1 MSKEEAGVLLSKL
14 RPREVE
20 SLTRELMRLGSVESE
35 DVDGV
40 MNEFHSLMTAQHFIG
55 RGGVDFAREILAA
68 GLGED
73 KAEGILSRLNV
84 VYTEVPFAS
93 LRNADVRQLVTF
105 LKDEHPQIIAL
116 VLAHLTAA
124 QSAEVLSG
132 FAPEQQA
139 EVAHRI
145 ATMDRTSPEMV
156 RLVEEELG
164 RRMGSLL
171 AHQDMT
177 TVGGVETL
185 VEIINRSPRPTERS
199 ILEWL
204 DNTDPE
210 LAEQVRSQMFVF
222 EDIVTID
229 DRSLQQV
236 LREVE
241 ANDLATALKGVRP
254 DVRDKVV
261 RNLSERAAENLNE
274 EIELLGPVRTRTVEE
289 AQAKVVSI
297 IRTLEEQGV
306 LTLTRGQDDEFVCVR
321 ESCSAAAAA
330 RAGHPVPRRR
340 VRCQHPPA
348 GPQPAPAAAAR
359 RSRNGGRRSAGPR
372 TCRWPAAGRRPSG
385 SATSTPRSWSG
396 CAQHAHAEG
405 FAAGHAEGMAAAAAV
420 VAEAERA
427 AAERLADVQARWE
440 RRVASAD
447 RRARRRGRAARRGR
461 PCRSPTT
468 SARRSSGRSSRW
480 SRTCSAASSRWPTP
494 PCWTPSA
501 ARWPSCPADAPAVVR
516 RAPRRPR
523 PRSRPRRSP
532 SCPTPCRVVG
542 DPDVERAG
550 AVAETGPRR
559 IDAQLD
565 GRPRAGPG
573 GPHLVTHPQRPADP
587 GPRRGPARR

>member
-1 MSKEEAGVLLSKL
+1 MTLASVEQMVGVAPAARPTAVLPAVRERPQMSGVRKAAVFIAQLSKEDAGALLSKM

-20 SLTRELMRLGSVESE
+20 LVTRELMQIGSVEPD

-40 MNEFHSLMTAQHFIG
+40 LEEFHHLMTAQRFVG
-55 RGGVDFAREILAA
+55 RGGVEFAREILAA

-73 KAEGILSRLNV
+73 KADGILSRLNV

-105 LKDEHPQIIAL
+105 LKDEHPQVIAL

-139 EVAHRI
+139 AVAHRI

-171 AHQDMT
+171 AHQDMS

-204 DNTDPE
+204 DSTDPE
-210 LAEQVRSQMFVF
+210 LAEQVRAQMFVF

-229 DRSLQQV
+229 DRSLQLV

-261 RNLSERAAENLNE
+261 RNLSERAAENLAE

-289 AQAKVVSI
+289 AQAKVVAV

-306 LTLTRGQDDEFVCVR
+306 LTISRGGDDEFV
-321 ESCSAAAAA
+321 A
-330 RAGHPVPRRR
+330 
-340 VRCQHPPA
+340 
-348 GPQPAPAAAAR
+348 
-359 RSRNGGRRSAGPR
+359 
-372 TCRWPAAGRRPSG
+372 
-385 SATSTPRSWSG
+385 
-396 CAQHAHAEG
+396 
-405 FAAGHAEGMAAAAAV
+405 
-420 VAEAERA
+420 
-427 AAERLADVQARWE
+427 
-440 RRVASAD
+440 
-447 RRARRRGRAARRGR
+447 
-461 PCRSPTT
+461 
-468 SARRSSGRSSRW
+468 
-480 SRTCSAASSRWPTP
+480 
-494 PCWTPSA
+494 
-501 ARWPSCPADAPAVVR
+501 
-516 RAPRRPR
+516 
-523 PRSRPRRSP
+523 
-532 SCPTPCRVVG
+532 
-542 DPDVERAG
+542 
-550 AVAETGPRR
+550 
-559 IDAQLD
+559 
-565 GRPRAGPG
+565 
-573 GPHLVTHPQRPADP
+573 
-587 GPRRGPARR
+587 

>member
-1 MSKEEAGVLLSKL
+1 MTVAGMDQLPGVGGAGGLPALPPAPPRPELPGLRKAAVFLAQMSKEEAGTLLSKL

-20 SLTRELMRLGSVESE
+20 SLTRELMRLGSVEVE

-40 MNEFHSLMTAQHFIG
+40 MNEFHSLMTAQQFIG

-105 LKDEHPQIIAL
+105 LKDEHAQIIAL
-116 VLAHLTAA
+116 VLAHLPAA

-164 RRMGSLL
+164 RRMGSIL
-171 AHQDMT
+171 AHQDMST
-177 TVGGVETL
+177 AGGVEAL

-204 DNTDPE
+204 DSTDPE
-210 LAEQVRSQMFVF
+210 LADQVRSQMFVF

-229 DRSLQQV
+229 DRSLQLV

-254 DVRDKVV
+254 DVRDKIQ
-261 RNLSERAAENLNE
+261 RNLSERAAENLSE

-289 AQAKVVSI
+289 AQAKVVGV

-306 LTLTRGQDDEFVCVR
+306 LTISRGVDDEFV
-321 ESCSAAAAA
+321 S
-330 RAGHPVPRRR
+330 
-340 VRCQHPPA
+340 
-348 GPQPAPAAAAR
+348 
-359 RSRNGGRRSAGPR
+359 
-372 TCRWPAAGRRPSG
+372 
-385 SATSTPRSWSG
+385 
-396 CAQHAHAEG
+396 
-405 FAAGHAEGMAAAAAV
+405 
-420 VAEAERA
+420 
-427 AAERLADVQARWE
+427 
-440 RRVASAD
+440 
-447 RRARRRGRAARRGR
+447 
-461 PCRSPTT
+461 
-468 SARRSSGRSSRW
+468 
-480 SRTCSAASSRWPTP
+480 
-494 PCWTPSA
+494 
-501 ARWPSCPADAPAVVR
+501 
-516 RAPRRPR
+516 
-523 PRSRPRRSP
+523 
-532 SCPTPCRVVG
+532 
-542 DPDVERAG
+542 
-550 AVAETGPRR
+550 
-559 IDAQLD
+559 
-565 GRPRAGPG
+565 
-573 GPHLVTHPQRPADP
+573 
-587 GPRRGPARR
+587 

>member
-1 MSKEEAGVLLSKL
+1 VSIASIDQLVGLGGGVPAAVPPALRREIPGLRKAAVFLAQMTKEEAGALLAQL

-20 SLTRELMRLGSVESE
+20 ALTRELMRLGSVEAD
-35 DVDGV
+35 DVDEV
-40 MNEFHSLMTAQHFIG
+40 MTEFHGLMTAQHFIG

-105 LKDEHPQIIAL
+105 LKDEHAQIIAL

-132 FAPEQQA
+132 FPPEQQA

-145 ATMDRTSPEMV
+145 AMMDRTSPEMV

-210 LAEQVRSQMFVF
+210 LAAQVRDQMFVF

-261 RNLSERAAENLNE
+261 RNLSERAAENLAE
-274 EIELLGPVRTRTVEE
+274 EIDLLGPVRTRTVEE
-289 AQAKVVSI
+289 AQAKVVGV
-297 IRTLEEQGV
+297 IRTLEESGV
-306 LTLTRGQDDEFVCVR
+306 LTLTRGQDDEFV
-321 ESCSAAAAA
+321 A
-330 RAGHPVPRRR
+330 
-340 VRCQHPPA
+340 
-348 GPQPAPAAAAR
+348 
-359 RSRNGGRRSAGPR
+359 
-372 TCRWPAAGRRPSG
+372 
-385 SATSTPRSWSG
+385 
-396 CAQHAHAEG
+396 
-405 FAAGHAEGMAAAAAV
+405 
-420 VAEAERA
+420 
-427 AAERLADVQARWE
+427 
-440 RRVASAD
+440 
-447 RRARRRGRAARRGR
+447 
-461 PCRSPTT
+461 
-468 SARRSSGRSSRW
+468 
-480 SRTCSAASSRWPTP
+480 
-494 PCWTPSA
+494 
-501 ARWPSCPADAPAVVR
+501 
-516 RAPRRPR
+516 
-523 PRSRPRRSP
+523 
-532 SCPTPCRVVG
+532 
-542 DPDVERAG
+542 
-550 AVAETGPRR
+550 
-559 IDAQLD
+559 
-565 GRPRAGPG
+565 
-573 GPHLVTHPQRPADP
+573 
-587 GPRRGPARR
+587 

>member
-1 MSKEEAGVLLSKL
+1 MTLAGMDQLLGNGGANLPAVPPAPPRPELPGLRKAAVFLAQMSKEEAGLLL
-14 RPREVE
+14 AQMRPREVE
-20 SLTRELMRLGSVESE
+20 SLTRELMRLGSVEVE

-40 MNEFHSLMTAQHFIG
+40 LSEFHTLMSAQQFIG

-105 LKDEHPQIIAL
+105 LKDEHAQIIAL
-116 VLAHLTAA
+116 VLAHLPAG

-164 RRMGSLL
+164 RRMGSIL

-177 TVGGVETL
+177 TAGGVEAL

-210 LAEQVRSQMFVF
+210 LADQVRSQMFVF

-229 DRSLQQV
+229 DRSLQLV

-254 DVRDKVV
+254 DVQDKIK
-261 RNLSERAAENLNE
+261 RNLSERAAENLTE
-274 EIELLGPVRTRTVEE
+274 EIEMLGPVRTRTVEE
-289 AQAKVVSI
+289 AQAKVVGV

-306 LTLTRGQDDEFVCVR
+306 LTISRGGDDEFV
-321 ESCSAAAAA
+321 A
-330 RAGHPVPRRR
+330 
-340 VRCQHPPA
+340 
-348 GPQPAPAAAAR
+348 
-359 RSRNGGRRSAGPR
+359 
-372 TCRWPAAGRRPSG
+372 
-385 SATSTPRSWSG
+385 
-396 CAQHAHAEG
+396 
-405 FAAGHAEGMAAAAAV
+405 
-420 VAEAERA
+420 
-427 AAERLADVQARWE
+427 
-440 RRVASAD
+440 
-447 RRARRRGRAARRGR
+447 
-461 PCRSPTT
+461 
-468 SARRSSGRSSRW
+468 
-480 SRTCSAASSRWPTP
+480 
-494 PCWTPSA
+494 
-501 ARWPSCPADAPAVVR
+501 
-516 RAPRRPR
+516 
-523 PRSRPRRSP
+523 
-532 SCPTPCRVVG
+532 
-542 DPDVERAG
+542 
-550 AVAETGPRR
+550 
-559 IDAQLD
+559 
-565 GRPRAGPG
+565 
-573 GPHLVTHPQRPADP
+573 
-587 GPRRGPARR
+587 